1 MPGFLD
7 DIYELEHPI
16 DVMYLMH
23 KVYMKHSESVEN
35 LSRSTQNGGD
45 FELLAIQLTEW
56 LDHIYYHTD
65 TEDLYMTGPLKDKE
79 LHDGRMPLKE
89 NVIEHDIIRDSG
101 KIASDSIVN
110 INTISP
116 ISYFSIKDVLSME
129 EKNHEIL
136 MTKVNAVE
144 TELEKMLGASKLDGT
159 FRRHLYNQIVALKVA
174 EYDHFE
180 NEEAF
185 VLPMIKDQMTKLQ
198 QLECVEKLLF
208 DEKSENS
215 SWIYDFIETN
225 LNQREA
231 DLLISLKEEINKN
244 IG

>member
-1 MPGFLD
+1 M
-7 DIYELEHPI
+7 
-16 DVMYLMH
+16 
-23 KVYMKHSESVEN
+23 N
-35 LSRSTQNGGD
+35 
-45 FELLAIQLTEW
+45 QL
-56 LDHIYYHTD
+56 
-65 TEDLYMTGPLKDKE
+65 
-79 LHDGRMPLKE
+79 
-89 NVIEHDIIRDSG
+89 
-101 KIASDSIVN
+101 
-110 INTISP
+110 
-116 ISYFSIKDVLSME
+116 
-129 EKNHEIL
+129 
-136 MTKVNAVE
+136 
-144 TELEKMLGASKLDGT
+144 
-159 FRRHLYNQIVALKVA
+159 NQIVALKVA

-244 IG
+244 VG